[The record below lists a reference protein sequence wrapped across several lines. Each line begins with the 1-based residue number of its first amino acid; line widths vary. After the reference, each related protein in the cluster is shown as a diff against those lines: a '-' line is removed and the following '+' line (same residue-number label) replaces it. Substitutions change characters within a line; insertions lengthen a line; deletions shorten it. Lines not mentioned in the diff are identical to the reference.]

1 MSTQKRRQLNRQ
13 HVNPEIQQIIRNSES
28 ENMQARRHYKKA
40 HASREKKILFFGA
53 VIATIFAVQLLVS
66 QVKLHTA
73 NATLTTTQ
81 SRLTSI
87 QKTNDNLK
95 ADVKR
100 LNDPTYLQQILR
112 DKYGYTKQGELI
124 YNLPSDK
131 Q

>member
-1 MSTQKRRQLNRQ
+1 ML
-13 HVNPEIQQIIRNSES
+13 VV
-28 ENMQARRHYKKA
+28 
-40 HASREKKILFFGA
+40 KKILFFGA

>member
-1 MSTQKRRQLNRQ
+1 M
-13 HVNPEIQQIIRNSES
+13 
-28 ENMQARRHYKKA
+28 
-40 HASREKKILFFGA
+40 
-53 VIATIFAVQLLVS
+53 
-66 QVKLHTA
+66 KLHTA